1 MFMVGKELIPTAKPS
16 IVVESIKSSKVPSSP
31 ERTNRRKE
39 RGDIE
44 VFLAHIGGNDFL
56 IRSFLFHF
64 PHIICCGGVFF

>member
-16 IVVESIKSSKVPSSP
+16 IVESIKSSKVPSSP

-39 RGDIE
+39 RGDFE
-44 VFLAHIGGNDFL
+44 VFLALIGGNDFL

-64 PHIICCGGVFF
+64 PHIICHGGVLF